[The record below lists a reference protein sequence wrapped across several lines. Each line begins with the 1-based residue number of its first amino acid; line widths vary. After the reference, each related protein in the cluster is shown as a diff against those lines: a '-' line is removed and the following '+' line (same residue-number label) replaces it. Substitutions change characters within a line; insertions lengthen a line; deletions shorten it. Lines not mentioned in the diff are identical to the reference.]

1 GAQSMSRLE
10 YLSPDEQVQFLRK
23 QGMSEEAIDEIKAL
37 HEKARYSADLVTESE
52 AERMRAIL

>member
-1 GAQSMSRLE
+1 MSGLA
-10 YLSPDEQVQFLRK
+10 YMSPDEQVQFLRK

-37 HEKARYSADLVTESE
+37 YEKARYSKDVVTETE